1 MSPGLTESG
10 NEDESPTNALLP
22 EGADFGD
29 IPGPIHVEQIDKIPC
44 RMVEDHM
51 DKGEPA
57 DTVDDGISL
66 GMIQCCISAQ
76 KI

>member
-1 MSPGLTESG
+1 
-10 NEDESPTNALLP
+10 
-22 EGADFGD
+22 
-29 IPGPIHVEQIDKIPC
+29 
-44 RMVEDHM
+44 MVEDHM